1 MSAQSVDED
10 DSRQAE
16 GYLVSVSDLMV
27 GLLFVFIMILVAFAL
42 LLREVK
48 SSAGEDLSG
57 ALSRL
62 RADAQSRDAQIEQAQ
77 LGFRRALDEAGSVI
91 LELRQKLAM
100 AAMDLDL
107 SERKAE
113 QARAEAE
120 LFRGEAERARI
131 EAELA
136 RVEAE
141 LAGAEI
147 NHAKGEVAKEK
158 DATERSKDEADR
170 ARDEAARA
178 WIEVV
183 RARDD
188 ADRARTALAELQA
201 VSPVPRSMSSEFSEG
216 LRICQDQRA
225 GLLRDIQAR
234 LRQRKVED
242 ASIDASTGVLR
253 LSERALYFEP
263 RIDSLPASGVQRDVI
278 RAVADVFA
286 ETLPC
291 FTASGRQAR
300 DCASTTQ
307 PIIDAVFVEGHT
319 DRRPFRITP
328 GKDENYGL
336 SARRALNVYE
346 LMKRDQPGLW
356 DLRNRETFAIMG
368 MSGYGPERPVP
379 GRTADTEE
387 DWAAN
392 RRIEF
397 RFLLDPLPCSRL

>member
-1 MSAQSVDED
+1 MSGQSADQD
-10 DSRQAE
+10 DGGQAE

-42 LLREVK
+42 LLRQTE
-48 SSAGEDLSG
+48 SSAGEDLPG
-57 ALSRL
+57 ALGRL
-62 RADAQSRDAQIEQAQ
+62 YAEVQTRDTQIEQERSSF
-77 LGFRRALDEAGSVI
+77 GRWIDEAESVVVD
-91 LELRQKLAM
+91 LRGQLAV
-100 AAMDLDL
+100 AVRDLDL
-107 SERKAE
+107 SARKVERLSV
-113 QARAEAE
+113 EADG
-120 LFRGEAERARI
+120 FRIEAERAR
-131 EAELA
+131 
-136 RVEAE
+136 VEAVR
-141 LAGAEI
+141 ARI
-147 NHAKGEVAKEK
+147 EVAKEK
-158 DATERSKDEADR
+158 DAAERSKDEADR
-170 ARDEAARA
+170 ARGEAARVR
-178 WIEVV
+178 IE
-183 RARDD
+183 AAQAKDD
-188 ADRARTALAELQA
+188 ADRARMALAALQVPLPA
-201 VSPVPRSMSSEFSEG
+201 PRSMSSEVSEG

-225 GLLRDIQAR
+225 GLLRDIQSR

-253 LSERALYFEP
+253 LSEKALYFEP
-263 RIDSLPASGVQRDVI
+263 RVDSLPTSGVQRDVV
-278 RAVADVFA
+278 RAVADTFA

-300 DCASTTQ
+300 DCAPTTQ